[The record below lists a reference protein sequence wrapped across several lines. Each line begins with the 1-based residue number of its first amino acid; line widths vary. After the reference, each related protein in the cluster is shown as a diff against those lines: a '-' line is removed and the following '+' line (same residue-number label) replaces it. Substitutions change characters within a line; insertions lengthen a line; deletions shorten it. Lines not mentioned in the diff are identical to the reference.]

1 MDASL
6 LWYPERVHLG
16 PKHKFSTY
24 YVAKVSEVL
33 LNTPKHY
40 FESNGVERI
49 LCNFGAPNQVVQ
61 SGLKHKFA
69 SFYMQEIVEM
79 L

>member
-24 YVAKVSEVL
+24 YMAKVSEVSETL
-33 LNTPKHY
+33 PNI
-40 FESNGVERI
+40 I
-49 LCNFGAPNQVVQ
+49 LGP
-61 SGLKHKFA
+61 
-69 SFYMQEIVEM
+69 ME
-79 L
+79 